1 MPEVRKF
8 DVHIQTPIIRCTPKG
23 GHVHA
28 PSGDQLR
35 WDSNDAPFTLVMT
48 DLDSGAAAWPFHEP
62 QPNWPVTDTRVLTLN
77 VPQRP
82 AYFKYTIKAAG
93 CADLDPI
100 IIVDR

>member
-1 MPEVRKF
+1 MAVPGV
-8 DVHIQTPIIRCTPKG
+8 
-23 GHVHA
+23 
-28 PSGDQLR
+28 
-35 WDSNDAPFTLVMT
+35 
-48 DLDSGAAAWPFHEP
+48 

-77 VPQRP
+77 VPHRP